1 MNRNITIKKVMMGSQ
16 EDIDSDAGFVDGTPQ
31 SRWDKFWELVL
42 ATNAFTKHYADF
54 SKPLRKDVVKMQKLW
69 K

>member
-1 MNRNITIKKVMMGSQ
+1 MNQNITIKKVIMGSQ

-31 SRWDKFWELVL
+31 HRWNKFWELVL

-54 SKPLRKDVVKMQKLW
+54 SKPLRKDVINIIRN
-69 K
+69 